1 MTINNILSL
10 DVGEKRIGVARAG
23 VVALLAQP
31 QTTLLNDALVFNN
44 IARLTEELQVSEII
58 VGLPRNIND
67 EDTEQT
73 RYIRRFAD
81 SLKSEVSSI
90 IIHFQDE
97 ANTSQKAKAELQERN
112 KPYEKADIDALAAT
126 YILQDFIDTR
136 KGSVK

>member
-44 IARLTEELQVSEII
+44 IARLTEELQVSEVI

-73 RYIRRFAD
+73 RYIKRFAD

-136 KGSVK
+136 KGSVQ

>member
-44 IARLTEELQVSEII
+44 IARLTEELQVSEVI

-81 SLKSEVSSI
+81 SLKSEVNSI

>member
-44 IARLTEELQVSEII
+44 IARLTEELQVSEVI

-73 RYIRRFAD
+73 RYIKRFAD
-81 SLKSEVSSI
+81 SLKSEVDSI

>member
-44 IARLTEELQVSEII
+44 IARLTEELQVSEVI

-67 EDTEQT
+67 EDTQQT

-81 SLKSEVSSI
+81 SLKSEVNSI

-136 KGSVK
+136 KGSVQ

>member
-44 IARLTEELQVSEII
+44 IARLTEELQVSEVI

-73 RYIRRFAD
+73 RYIKRFAD
-81 SLKSEVSSI
+81 SLKSEVSGI

-136 KGSVK
+136 KGSVQ

>member
-31 QTTLLNDALVFNN
+31 ETTLLNDALVFNN
-44 IARLTEELQVSEII
+44 IARLTEELQVSEVI

-81 SLKSEVSSI
+81 SLKSEVNSI

>member
-31 QTTLLNDALVFNN
+31 ETTLLNDALVFNN
-44 IARLTEELQVSEII
+44 IARLTEELQVSEVI

-81 SLKSEVSSI
+81 SLKSEVNSI

-136 KGSVK
+136 KGSAL

>member
-1 MTINNILSL
+1 M

-31 QTTLLNDALVFNN
+31 ETTLLNDALVFNN
-44 IARLTEELQVSEII
+44 IARLTEELQVSEVI

-81 SLKSEVSSI
+81 SLKSEVNSI

-136 KGSVK
+136 KGPVK

>member
-44 IARLTEELQVSEII
+44 IARLTEELQVSEVI

-136 KGSVK
+136 KGSVQ